1 MNPKVIDLINEFQKN
16 TKLKK
21 LIKKYFHKANVSFLK
36 NSQISVMNK
45 LTLINKMTKNNQ
57 SIDVLNYFL

>member
-1 MNPKVIDLINEFQKN
+1 MNPKVIDLINEFQEN

-45 LTLINKMTKNNQ
+45 LTLINRMTKNNQ

>member
-1 MNPKVIDLINEFQKN
+1 MNQKIIDLINEFQEN

-21 LIKKYFHKANVSFLK
+21 LIKKYFHKANVFFLK
-36 NSQISVMNK
+36 NSQISVMHK
-45 LTLINKMTKNNQ
+45 MTLINKMTKKNE

>member
-1 MNPKVIDLINEFQKN
+1 MNPKVIDLINEFQEN
-16 TKLKK
+16 TKFKK

-45 LTLINKMTKNNQ
+45 LTLINRMSKNNQ